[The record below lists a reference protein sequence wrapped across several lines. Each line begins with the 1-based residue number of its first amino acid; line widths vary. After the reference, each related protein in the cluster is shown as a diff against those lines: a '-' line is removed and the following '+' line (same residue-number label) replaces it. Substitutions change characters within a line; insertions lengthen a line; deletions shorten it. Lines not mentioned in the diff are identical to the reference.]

1 MTTII
6 IVAIIAAV
14 AFYIY
19 YLSIGYHEES
29 QKQSETPSHP
39 AHFDQLDENGNP
51 ITKPKVNVV
60 VGGCDSDA
68 PVQELQ
74 YFCIKDKG

>member
-14 AFYIY
+14 AYYIY
-19 YLSIGYHEES
+19 YMSHGNY
-29 QKQSETPSHP
+29 SEQTPSEQPP
-39 AHFDQLDENGNP
+39 AANQPRHFDLLDENGDP
-51 ITKPKVNVV
+51 I
-60 VGGCDSDA
+60 GASDA